1 MSLITDDQ
9 SLELLH
15 TLTIIKNYESLFLA
29 RDASERRLVFPA
41 AAACVGMPWWSSSPA
56 PGAQPLQLF
65 HGGAHKCRC
74 KSRKFHQTIWFGS
87 KNRLDGSRK
96 NVVCLAVAKWSFHRW
111 NFGVRVRSR
120 IWVWVES
127 LQTWMASDYTRP
139 QLQVPRWI
147 LSEVSYLVVPGYI
160 WKRVPWYPAVNSL
173 PCSFSRTHIRP
184 SGGCCR
190 AQDSRGQCWD
200 VGRVGSNLMGSMV
213 YRWDIAIAWYN

>member
-1 MSLITDDQ
+1 MRGL
-9 SLELLH
+9 
-15 TLTIIKNYESLFLA
+15 
-29 RDASERRLVFPA
+29 
-41 AAACVGMPWWSSSPA
+41 
-56 PGAQPLQLF
+56 PLQLF

-173 PCSFSRTHIRP
+173 PCSFEDPNP
-184 SGGCCR
+184 SKRRWLPCPRQQGPMLRC
-190 AQDSRGQCWD
+190 GQ
-200 VGRVGSNLMGSMV
+200 GRVQPDGFNG
-213 YRWDIAIAWYN
+213 I